1 MAAAIRGWTELVL
14 SGFKCL
20 DAIKHHLMIME
31 VTEAIGKNSMCLSVE
46 RCLFLA
52 NTQHGDSIAN
62 FCCSTQKE
70 HADEEMGGKNP
81 AHKWT
86 ETRKSFL
93 STFSNV
99 APDFA
104 LHRSFTMS
112 RPLRC
117 YFWLPVCGSGLLRFH
132 ASVKI
137 GWGFGSNQ
145 IGHKHPQHHLL
156 GKGSG
161 VKGRTLYSD
170 KWIFNLLNYWLTPL

>member
-1 MAAAIRGWTELVL
+1 MSRCYQTPFNDNGGHRGNWENGLCVCVKGTFLCLPQKHRIKIASLISPSSAQKQHAEEGRERERGKQTAHEL
-14 SGFKCL
+14 KW
-20 DAIKHHLMIME
+20 
-31 VTEAIGKNSMCLSVE
+31 N
-46 RCLFLA
+46 
-52 NTQHGDSIAN
+52 N
-62 FCCSTQKE
+62 KE
-70 HADEEMGGKNP
+70 
-81 AHKWT
+81 
-86 ETRKSFL
+86 SF
-93 STFSNV
+93 SATFSNV

-117 YFWLPVCGSGLLRFH
+117 YFWLPVCGSGSLRFH

-170 KWIFNLLNYWLTPL
+170 KWIFNLLNCWLTPL

>member
-1 MAAAIRGWTELVL
+1 
-14 SGFKCL
+14 
-20 DAIKHHLMIME
+20 MIME
-31 VTEAIGKNSMCLSVE
+31 VTEAIGKTARVCVSACVKGTFLCLPQKHGIKIASLISPARHKNNMQRRE
-46 RCLFLA
+46 RKGKGE
-52 NTQHGDSIAN
+52 NKTKKTKNGTQAKKRDN
-62 FCCSTQKE
+62 KE
-70 HADEEMGGKNP
+70 
-81 AHKWT
+81 
-86 ETRKSFL
+86 SF
-93 STFSNV
+93 SATFSNV

-117 YFWLPVCGSGLLRFH
+117 YFWLPVCGSGSLRFH

-170 KWIFNLLNYWLTPL
+170 KWIFNLLNCWLTPL

>member
-1 MAAAIRGWTELVL
+1 MSRSYQTPFNDNGGHRGNWENAVCMSVCVKGTFL
-14 SGFKCL
+14 CL
-20 DAIKHHLMIME
+20 PQKHSIKIASLISPARH
-31 VTEAIGKNSMCLSVE
+31 KN
-46 RCLFLA
+46 
-52 NTQHGDSIAN
+52 NTQRR
-62 FCCSTQKE
+62 
-70 HADEEMGGKNP
+70 EERRKKNN
-81 AHKWT
+81 ATTHKRNET
-86 ETRKSFL
+86 TRKSFCA
-93 STFSNV
+93 TFSNV

-117 YFWLPVCGSGLLRFH
+117 YFWLPVCGSGSLRFH

-161 VKGRTLYSD
+161 VKGRTLHSD
-170 KWIFNLLNYWLTPL
+170 KWIFNLLNCWLTPL